1 MPRRRG
7 RLVEG
12 AAAPYDPSMRLLCTL
27 CFVVP
32 CFVVPCF
39 AVLGSACGGSSTATG
54 SNTADDVMGP
64 ADGEANHRS
73 PWSSGSFFTVGLRV
87 ALGGPV
93 VENRVRLEAVVV
105 DVDGNE
111 SVTDLGEYVGQPI
124 EQAPEGDELGHLRLT
139 LGDEVHHLT
148 LSPTDDPT
156 QLELRLDGA
165 PVRRLELPR
174 PETVGPGAPFLLQPP
189 STLE

>member
-1 MPRRRG
+1 
-7 RLVEG
+7 
-12 AAAPYDPSMRLLCTL
+12 MRLLCAL
-27 CFVVP
+27 CFV
-32 CFVVPCF
+32 
-39 AVLGSACGGSSTATG
+39 VLGSACGGSSTATG

-64 ADGEANHRS
+64 ADGEANRRS

-93 VENRVRLEAVVV
+93 AENRVRLEAVVV

-124 EQAPEGDELGHLRLT
+124 EQAPEGDELGRLRLH